1 MPAQEKIRVLIV
13 DDIDETRENIR
24 RLLQFD
30 QAIEVVGTAKNGAE
44 AIKQATAL
52 KPDVIVMDI
61 NMPDM
66 DGIAA
71 TEAIRNKVPYAQ
83 VIILSV
89 QGDPSYMRRAMLAG
103 ARDFLT
109 KPPSIDELTSAI
121 NRAGEMAAME
131 KGKVASVYASVSDSG
146 SGSGGEGSSSYGK
159 IITVYS
165 PKGGVGKTSIA
176 VNLAMSLLS
185 NNQKVLL
192 VDGCLQFGDTT
203 IFINEPVKNSV
214 VDLTPRV
221 DDLDIDVVNEALT
234 NHSTSDLKILAAPTR
249 PEMAFNVDP
258 DQFAKLMVY
267 LRKHFKY
274 IIIDTNSYLTDI
286 VQSSLDM
293 SDVIILVTTQDISSI
308 KSCNAF
314 LTLMDATGISRQSI
328 VFTLN
333 QYDRRNAITPE
344 RIGESLKQE
353 VVVTLPFEERVVSS
367 SINRGIP
374 FIMENKNL
382 LVSKA
387 IFQLSD
393 AVKDRITHL
402 HDMQEEDE
410 N

>member
-30 QAIEVVGTAKNGAE
+30 QAIEVVGTARNGAE
-44 AIKQATAL
+44 GIKQASAL

-121 NRAGEMAAME
+121 NRAGEMAEQE
-131 KGKVASVYASVSDSG
+131 KGKVASVYATANDG
-146 SGSGGEGSSSYGK
+146 GGSGGDGSSSFGK
-159 IITVYS
+159 IITIYS
-165 PKGGVGKTSIA
+165 PKGGVGKTSVA

-234 NHSTSDLKILAAPTR
+234 NHSTSDLQILAAPAR

-258 DQFAKLMVY
+258 EQFTKLMGF
-267 LRKHFKY
+267 LRNHYKY
-274 IIIDTNSYLTDI
+274 IIIDTNSYLTDV
-286 VQSSLDM
+286 VQSCLDM
-293 SDVIILVTTQDISSI
+293 SDIIILITSQDISSI
-308 KSCNAF
+308 KSCNSF
-314 LTLMDATGISRQSI
+314 LSLMDASGISRHSI
-328 VFTLN
+328 LFTLN

-344 RIGESLKQE
+344 RVGESLKQE
-353 VVVTLPFEERVVSS
+353 VIVTIPFEERVVSS

-387 IFQLSD
+387 IFQLAD
-393 AVKDRITHL
+393 AVKDRIAHL
-402 HDMQEEDE
+402 QDKMDEDE
-410 N
+410 M

>member
-1 MPAQEKIRVLIV
+1 MPEQEKIRVLIV

-30 QAIEVVGTAKNGAE
+30 QAIEVVGTANNGTE
-44 AIKQATAL
+44 GIKQAALL

-61 NMPDM
+61 NMNDM

-121 NRAGEMAAME
+121 NRAGEMAIQE
-131 KGKVASVYASVSDSG
+131 KGKVASVYAAASD
-146 SGSGGEGSSSYGK
+146 GGGGGAEGSSSYGK

-165 PKGGVGKTSIA
+165 PKGGVGKTTLA
-176 VNLAMSLLS
+176 VNLALSLLS

-192 VDGCLQFGDTT
+192 VDGCLQFGDTAV
-203 IFINEPVKNSV
+203 FVNEPVKNSL

-221 DDLDIDVVNEALT
+221 DDLDLEVVNEALT
-234 NHSTSDLKILAAPTR
+234 NHSTSDLQILAAPSR

-258 DQFAKLMVY
+258 EQFTKLITY

-274 IIIDTNSYLTDI
+274 IIIDTNSYLTEV
-286 VQSSLDM
+286 VQASLEI
-293 SDVIILVTTQDISSI
+293 SDVIILISTQDISSI
-308 KSCNAF
+308 KSSNSF
-314 LTLMDATGISRQSI
+314 LTLMDATGISRQTI
-328 VFTLN
+328 LFTLN
-333 QYDRRNAITPE
+333 QYDRRIAITPE
-344 RIGESLKQE
+344 RVGESLKQE
-353 VVVTLPFEERVVSS
+353 VVVTIPFEERVVSS

-374 FIMENKNL
+374 FILENKNL
-382 LVSKA
+382 MISKA
-387 IFQLSD
+387 IFQLAD
-393 AVKDRITHL
+393 AVKDRIKQIHE
-402 HDMQEEDE
+402 MQDEEAI
-410 N
+410 

>member
-1 MPAQEKIRVLIV
+1 MPGQQKIRVLIV

-30 QAIEVVGTAKNGAE
+30 QGIEVVGTANNGAE
-44 AIKQATAL
+44 GIKQSAQL

-121 NRAGEMAAME
+121 NRAGEMAIQE
-131 KGKVASVYASVSDSG
+131 KGKVAQVYATVAEG
-146 SGSGGEGSSSYGK
+146 SGNGAEGSSSYGK
-159 IITVYS
+159 VITVYS
-165 PKGGVGKTSIA
+165 PKGGTGKTTVA
-176 VNLAMSLLS
+176 VNLALSLLS

-192 VDGCLQFGDTT
+192 VDASLQFGDTT
-203 IFINEPVKNSV
+203 VFVNEPVKNSL

-221 DDLDIDVVNEALT
+221 DDLDMDVVNEALT
-234 NHSTSDLKILAAPTR
+234 NHATSDLKILAAPPR
-249 PEMAFNVDP
+249 PEMAFQVDAE
-258 DQFAKLMVY
+258 QYTKLVTY

-274 IIIDTNSYLTDI
+274 IVIDTNSYLSEV
-286 VQSSLDM
+286 VQSSLDL
-293 SDVIILVTTQDISSI
+293 SDLILLITTQDISSI
-308 KSCNAF
+308 KSANSF
-314 LTLMDATGISRQSI
+314 LSLMDATGISRSSI
-328 VFTLN
+328 LFMMN
-333 QYDRRNAITPE
+333 QYDKRIAITPE
-344 RIGESLKQE
+344 RVGESLKQE
-353 VVVTLPFEERVVSS
+353 VAVTIPFEERVVSS
-367 SINRGIP
+367 SINRGVP
-374 FIMENKNL
+374 FILENKSL
-382 LVSKA
+382 LVSRA

-393 AVKDRITHL
+393 AVKDKIKALT
-402 HDMQEEDE
+402 DMSNEDGL
-410 N
+410 